1 MDINSR
7 INWSSG
13 MELTTETF
21 AGMDRHI
28 DFQQRVAIQAA
39 LGSQRVGIL
48 PEVPFDN
55 SGVFV
60 KNCFEMEHFRCMA
73 LLASGRIVDV
83 DEPVV
88 VTIPRLF
95 GDCYYLTVGFG
106 EGQAEYEQEGVP
118 YKRPNYRF
126 ALNTMEEIES
136 NDLLPVVRFKA
147 NEGVFSLDS
156 DFIPPTLQL
165 VCDPRFKPYID
176 RYAKQMNSIA
186 SHEHLTDEF
195 GKRAMLHY
203 LFILKSYSMRMATT
217 NFILFT
223 QELAQA
229 INYYIH
235 SLNPQSGL
243 SAEIPEPNQYDIE
256 KWLKWLEEYLNGA
269 VSVLDNAEPKDNTI
283 DYELLKAQIK
293 AELYETI
300 TPELHDRMLPEIK
313 EQLSQELEQKLAE
326 TLKDKLEYTLKPQLY
341 SQLRQELSDDL
352 FQQLFDTLYE
362 ALYKALFVPVEK
374 EEEKEF
380 IPMI

>member
-1 MDINSR
+1 
-7 INWSSG
+7 
-13 MELTTETF
+13 MELTPETF
-21 AGMDRHI
+21 AGMNRHI
-28 DFQQRVAIQAA
+28 DFQQRVAIQAS
-39 LGSQRVGIL
+39 LGGQRMGIL
-48 PEVPFDN
+48 PDVPFDN

-60 KNCFEMEHFRCMA
+60 KNSFEMEHFRCMA
-73 LLASGRIVDV
+73 LLPSGRIVDV

-88 VTIPRLF
+88 VTIPRIY
-95 GDCYYLTVGFG
+95 GNCYYLTVGFG
-106 EGQAEYEQEGVP
+106 EGQAEYEREGVP
-118 YKRPNYRF
+118 YTRPNYRF
-126 ALNTMEEIES
+126 GLNTMEEIEGG
-136 NDLLPVVRFKA
+136 DLLPVVRFKA
-147 NEGVFSLDS
+147 NEGVFAVDA

-165 VCDPRFKPYID
+165 VCEPRFKPYME
-176 RYAKQMNSIA
+176 RYVEQMNSIA

-229 INYYIH
+229 INYYIY

-243 SAEIPEPNQYDIE
+243 TAEIPEPSQYDIE
-256 KWLKWLEEYLNGA
+256 RWLKWLEEYLNSA
-269 VSVLDNAEPKDNTI
+269 VSVLDNAEPKEDTI

-341 SQLRQELSDDL
+341 GQLRQELSDDL
-352 FQQLFDTLYE
+352 FQRLFDTLYE
-362 ALYKALFVPVEK
+362 ALYNALFVPKEK

-380 IPMI
+380 VPMI